1 MRATTMSIPTKHGST
16 RRSQR
21 LVDPRLQLKL
31 STWFLGLAVLALVF
45 QYILLTTT
53 MSSLSLELGGDAAMA
68 HERIMSACMH
78 VLGISLA
85 VVLPATLIVGV
96 LVTFRIA
103 GPIARFTRFLEEVRA
118 DKRPADCQVRRGDEL
133 QDFCRLLNEATAPL
147 RTQRHGSG
155 EHEDVEEAKDD
166 AAAA

>member
-1 MRATTMSIPTKHGST
+1 MSIPAKNGST

-53 MSSLSLELGGDAAMA
+53 MSGLSLDIGGDAARA
-68 HERIMSACMH
+68 HEMIMSGCMR

-103 GPIARFTRFLEEVRA
+103 GPIARFTRFLEEIRA
-118 DKRPADCQVRRGDEL
+118 GKRPADCHVRRGDEL

-147 RTQRHGSG
+147 RAHRHES
-155 EHEDVEEAKDD
+155 EETEDAADE